1 MFISIALITCK
12 TSKKKHKLEVRKGI
26 LDGWMISESADAEMR
41 RAQWVLPAC
50 KHLVLSTYH
59 IWPNSHTLSSKQGHF
74 PCLIE
79 DTPNIDLT
87 MYILRIQSKTW
98 IWAQVSRNNT
108 AKSHLSI
115 NLLKYQM
122 QRIRGER
129 CLPVSDGAEEK
140 MLSHKCD
147 LQVNNPSDE
156 R

>member
-1 MFISIALITCK
+1 MLQDSIKYWQWKMFISIALITCK

-59 IWPNSHTLSSKQGHF
+59 IWPNFHTLSSKQGYF
-74 PCLIE
+74 PCLTE

-115 NLLKYQM
+115 NLLKKSDAKNK
-122 QRIRGER
+122 RRKVFTSEWWGRG
-129 CLPVSDGAEEK
+129 DDAE
-140 MLSHKCD
+140 
-147 LQVNNPSDE
+147 P
-156 R
+156 